1 MNEADPAEQPPA
13 EPDEPG
19 EPGEPLEHAELAEPN
34 GDRRYPST
42 IGGAFYLLI
51 LAATG
56 VGIGAAYLDD
66 WRLGI
71 RIMGGALIGAATLRL
86 VLRQRDAGMLAVR
99 HRLIDVALLAA
110 MGAALI
116 FLAGDIPGPM

>member
-19 EPGEPLEHAELAEPN
+19 EPLEHAELAEPD

>member
-1 MNEADPAEQPPA
+1 VNETGPPPVESS
-13 EPDEPG
+13 EPDD
-19 EPGEPLEHAELAEPN
+19 

-51 LAATG
+51 LAATA
-56 VGIGAAYLDD
+56 VGIVAAYVDD

-71 RIMGGALIGAATLRL
+71 RIVGGAMIVAAVFRL

-116 FLAGDIPGPM
+116 FLAGDIPGQV